1 MKGLFTSARHH
12 RRAHDFLQAIAQLL
26 SYTILNMTICQ
37 SVYICAALFLKNS
50 KTIPIEWIKPFD
62 FAEKL
67 LSEFEANLIYWSK
80 PELNT
85 QHMKKEPTF
94 EYGQVHAQNVTGAT
108 YFWHDK
114 FI

>member
-1 MKGLFTSARHH
+1 M
-12 RRAHDFLQAIAQLL
+12 
-26 SYTILNMTICQ
+26 
-37 SVYICAALFLKNS
+37 
-50 KTIPIEWIKPFD
+50 
-62 FAEKL
+62 
-67 LSEFEANLIYWSK
+67 SEFEANLIYWSK